1 MHQRLLS
8 LKSQREAERQV
19 EVQRR
24 LDQKFKMEND
34 ALRRE
39 DSKFYTNGTQIE
51 REKQLIDK
59 RRQIEQKMMEEQVY
73 AQLYNLDAQKKLER
87 ELAEAQ
93 EKQTLVKDTLTVLDW
108 QKQTRDIQK
117 SQDKQRTEQER

>member
-1 MHQRLLS
+1 
-8 LKSQREAERQV
+8 
-19 EVQRR
+19 VQRR

-73 AQLYNLDAQKKLER
+73 AQLYHLDAQKKLER

-108 QKQTRDIQK
+108 QK
-117 SQDKQRTEQER
+117 

>member
-8 LKSQREAERQV
+8 LKSQREAERQA

-39 DSKFYTNGTQIE
+39 DSKFYTAGTQIE

-59 RRQIEQKMMEEQVY
+59 RRQIEQQMMEEQVY
-73 AQLYNLDAQKKLER
+73 A
-87 ELAEAQ
+87 
-93 EKQTLVKDTLTVLDW
+93 
-108 QKQTRDIQK
+108 
-117 SQDKQRTEQER
+117 

>member
-1 MHQRLLS
+1 
-8 LKSQREAERQV
+8 
-19 EVQRR
+19 
-24 LDQKFKMEND
+24 MEND

-73 AQLYNLDAQKKLER
+73 AQLYHLDA
-87 ELAEAQ
+87 
-93 EKQTLVKDTLTVLDW
+93 
-108 QKQTRDIQK
+108 
-117 SQDKQRTEQER
+117 